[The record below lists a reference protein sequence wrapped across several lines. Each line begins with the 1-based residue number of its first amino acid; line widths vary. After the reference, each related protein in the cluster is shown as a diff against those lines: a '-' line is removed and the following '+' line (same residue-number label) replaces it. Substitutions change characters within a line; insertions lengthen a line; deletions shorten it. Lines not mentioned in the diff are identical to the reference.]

1 MRLAGIGL
9 GIVSKS
15 GRPGVRHTMLVIII
29 TIIVIIIIII
39 IIMSKIQFLLDTHKK
54 GLLLLPTPTEVA
66 FNIANSP
73 RFYYSSIYL
82 SLIIPAF

>member
-29 TIIVIIIIII
+29 TIIVIIIII
-39 IIMSKIQFLLDTHKK
+39 MSKIQFLLDTHKK
-54 GLLLLPTPTEVA
+54 GLLLLPTPTEVT